1 MLVNYALGPAA
12 KDFQYLACSGAR
24 SEGIYEQVN
33 DMEGNLN
40 LVMLTAGGNYLCL
53 VSSFKSLPYSTLVL
67 E

>member
-1 MLVNYALGPAA
+1 MLVNHALGPAV
-12 KDFQYLACSGAR
+12 KDFQYPACSGAR

-40 LVMLTAGGNYLCL
+40 LVMLTAGGNDLCL
-53 VSSFKSLPYSTLVL
+53 VSSFKSLPHSIRVL